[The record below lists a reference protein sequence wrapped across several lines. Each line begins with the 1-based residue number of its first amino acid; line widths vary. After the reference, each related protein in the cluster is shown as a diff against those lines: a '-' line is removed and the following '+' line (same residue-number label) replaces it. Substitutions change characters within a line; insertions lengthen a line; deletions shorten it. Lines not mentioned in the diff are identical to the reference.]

1 VRDLLEIAQ
10 SNCERLV
17 LLINDI
23 LDIEKFSAGQ
33 MRFDLHTLPVAGVT
47 LQAVEANEGYA
58 RKFNV
63 RIELAAADPDCQ
75 VRVDPD
81 RFVQVMSNLL
91 SNAVKYSPQGGLVR
105 VWTERRGDCVRI
117 NVRDQGPGIP
127 EDFRERIFE
136 KFSQADSSTT
146 REKGGTGLGLHIA
159 RRFVEHMH
167 GRIGYESEPGRG
179 STFWVEFPLASQ
191 GAATEPALPR
201 AMV

>member
-1 VRDLLEIAQ
+1 
-10 SNCERLV
+10 V

-33 MRFDLHTLPVAGVT
+33 MRFDMQTLPLANVAR
-47 LQAVEANEGYA
+47 QAVEAIEGYA
-58 RKFNV
+58 RKFHV
-63 RIELAAADPDCQ
+63 RVELATTDPECQ
-75 VRVDPD
+75 VNIDPD

-105 VWTERRGDCVRI
+105 VWSERRGDGVRI

-127 EDFRERIFE
+127 EDFRDRIFE

-167 GRIGYESEPGRG
+167 GHIGYESAAGRG
-179 STFWVEFPLASQ
+179 STFWIELPLVGPAS
-191 GAATEPALPR
+191 TEEAALPR
-201 AMV
+201 ATGGG